1 MQTRAVLV
9 LSFII
14 ITLVPVS
21 LLSAISFI
29 SLSKMQESISNI
41 YQGTVTIIVNLSGGS
56 EELLKMRLNIGRHI
70 IAGDEQ
76 KQELAENIRQNEVK
90 FLQTL
95 VNYKEID
102 DFPMQVPILNSR
114 GMGNLVSYED
124 SLLSQV
130 NEDWSAYQRE
140 RNIVLALSNE
150 GRQEEATLYA
160 NSVAAEK
167 FEKLITTYGEIV
179 ELNNNLARIMYEE
192 SQSVSTQAFTYS
204 IISSVSSVIFASVA
218 ALYLSGRL
226 APSVDKIQQEARKKM
241 ERFIAESRVMQ
252 KITAKPGKES
262 DTRETAPEEVVEE
275 AELKE
280 KGPIILLHSTG
291 YKEAKSGGDDEPRT
305 VANSFLDYYFAKASE
320 APGTK
325 SNLVVITKKSSNLY
339 SKARSSGAAVY
350 LLSSSSQEPIS
361 TSEDGFLVVSINQTS
376 LILEAVKRTLQENPE
391 SVIMLDNATE
401 LIHKLGFEKVFS
413 LLQSISDAVSSY
425 PRSKFL
431 ILINQGAHPQNEV
444 EAIATISNTFAR

>member
-1 MQTRAVLV
+1 MQTRTVLV

-21 LLSAISFI
+21 LLSTISFV
-29 SLSKMQESISNI
+29 SLLKMQESISNI
-41 YQGTVTIIVNLSGGS
+41 YQGTVTIITNLSGGS
-56 EELLKMRLNIGRHI
+56 EELLKMRLNIGRYI
-70 IAGDEQ
+70 IANDGQ
-76 KQELAENIRQNEVK
+76 RQELAESIRQNEVK

-102 DFPMQVPILNSR
+102 DFPLQVSILNSR
-114 GMGNLVSYED
+114 GMGNLISYED

-130 NEDWSAYQRE
+130 NEDWSEYQRE
-140 RNIVLALSNE
+140 RNTVIALSNE
-150 GRQEEATLYA
+150 GRQEEATVYA

-167 FEKLITTYGEIV
+167 FEKLITTYGQIV

-204 IISSVSSVIFASVA
+204 IISSISSVIFASVA

-226 APSVDKIQQEARKKM
+226 APSVDRIQQDARKKM
-241 ERFIAESRVMQ
+241 ERLITESRVTQ
-252 KITAKPGKES
+252 KITAKSDKES
-262 DTRETAPEEVVEE
+262 LQEKTKSVEVAE

-291 YKEAKSGGDDEPRT
+291 YKDAKPTEDDEPKT
-305 VANSFLDYYFAKASE
+305 VANSLLDYYFTKASE
-320 APGTK
+320 AQGTK

-339 SKARSSGAAVY
+339 SKARSSGAAIY

-361 TSEDGFLVVSINQTS
+361 TSEEGHLIVSINQTS

-431 ILINQGAHPQNEV
+431 ILINQSAHPQNEV

>member
-1 MQTRAVLV
+1 
-9 LSFII
+9 
-14 ITLVPVS
+14 
-21 LLSAISFI
+21 
-29 SLSKMQESISNI
+29 MQESISNI
-41 YQGTVTIIVNLSGGS
+41 YQGTVTIIVNLSNGS

-70 IAGDEQ
+70 IADDEQ
-76 KQELAENIRQNEVK
+76 KQELAENIRQNEIK

-140 RNIVLALSNE
+140 RNTVLALSNE

-167 FEKLITTYGEIV
+167 FEKLITTYGQIV

-204 IISSVSSVIFASVA
+204 IISSISSVIFASMA

-226 APSVDKIQQEARKKM
+226 APSVDKIQQDARKKM
-241 ERFIAESRVMQ
+241 EQFIAESRVMQ
-252 KITAKPGKES
+252 KITTQSGKES
-262 DTRETAPEEVVEE
+262 GETEPEEVVEE

-291 YKEAKSGGDDEPRT
+291 YKEAKSNGDDEPKT
-305 VANSFLDYYFAKASE
+305 MANSFLDYYFARASE
-320 APGTK
+320 AQGTK

-339 SKARSSGAAVY
+339 SKARSSGAAIY

-431 ILINQGAHPQNEV
+431 ILINQSAHPRDEV